1 VARLGDEIV
10 IARSFGSIRL
20 GMFAFWETAW
30 GADLLAV
37 RPDTDSTARVLS
49 LRDVLGDP
57 SGELE
62 GSGDFPPFPLWSRL

>member
-1 VARLGDEIV
+1 
-10 IARSFGSIRL
+10 
-20 GMFAFWETAW
+20 MFAFWETVW
-30 GADLLAV
+30 GADLLAF